1 MEANLGSLN
10 LWGNRGATEGK
21 EKRGGSEG
29 RPACGLYRGAGGG
42 GYVVHLRR
50 EISSLL
56 ERLDER
62 SLDRQLEDTIAAL
75 R

>member
-1 MEANLGSLN
+1 MEANLASLN

-21 EKRGGSEG
+21 EKRGGREG
-29 RPACGLYRGAGGG
+29 RPACGVYRGAGGG
-42 GYVVHLRR
+42 GYVGYLRR

-62 SLDRQLEDTIAAL
+62 SLDRQRQDTIAAL